1 MPVRCRFL
9 PCNYHPDHPLRGF
22 LPLRAEQRGV
32 LAGAARGPAHDRTVV
47 SVGDRLLSR
56 IPAYR
61 RRRSACLSKRTGEV
75 LSRMVP
81 GNLHAGDQPLHVLVG
96 HQAGPDNLVP
106 VYSGIPD
113 RVGWPCLHADP
124 DRRRTHDPVRDRTLS
139 YAKVFLGAGSRDR
152 QPTSERIAIG
162 RAMDIAILIGS
173 FTIVCL
179 LGMPVAYALG
189 LAAILAALW
198 VGIPLE
204 AVMLKVSGGM
214 SAFSLLAIPF
224 FILAGAIMAVGG
236 MAERLVNLAKV
247 FVGFIRGGMALVNIL
262 ASTMFGCIS
271 GSSVADTAA
280 VGSVMIPQM
289 IKNGYPRL
297 FAVNVTISGSLQPLL
312 VPPSHNMIIYSI
324 AAGGTISVAHL
335 FMGGIIPAFLLGL
348 SLIILVLIIAHRNNF
363 PKGEVV
369 PLRQALKIAL
379 DAVWGMITIAIILG
393 GILSGIF
400 TPTESAAVAVVYA
413 FLVTMFVY
421 RDVKW
426 SQLPALIAR
435 VVRTVGMVM
444 IMIGFSIAF
453 GYMMAIMR
461 IPAMATEF
469 FISISSDKYTFLL
482 YINILLL
489 LLGTFMDLAPM
500 LLICTPIFLPVIK
513 TFGIDPVHFGIIMI
527 LNLGIG
533 LLTPPVGPTMVVGCA
548 IGKVSMEAVSRSIL
562 VFYIPMVIVLFLV
575 TYIPALSLWL
585 PHIVLD

>member
-1 MPVRCRFL
+1 M
-9 PCNYHPDHPLRGF
+9 D
-22 LPLRAEQRGV
+22 
-32 LAGAARGPAHDRTVV
+32 
-47 SVGDRLLSR
+47 
-56 IPAYR
+56 
-61 RRRSACLSKRTGEV
+61 
-75 LSRMVP
+75 
-81 GNLHAGDQPLHVLVG
+81 
-96 HQAGPDNLVP
+96 
-106 VYSGIPD
+106 
-113 RVGWPCLHADP
+113 
-124 DRRRTHDPVRDRTLS
+124 
-139 YAKVFLGAGSRDR
+139 VF
-152 QPTSERIAIG
+152 
-162 RAMDIAILIGS
+162 ILIGS

-179 LGMPVAYALG
+179 MGMPVAYALG
-189 LAAILAALW
+189 IASILAALW

-214 SAFSLLAIPF
+214 SGFSLLAIPF

-335 FMGGIIPAFLLGL
+335 FMAGIIPALLLGL
-348 SLIILVLIIAHRNNF
+348 SLIILVLIIAYRNDY

-369 PLRQALKIAL
+369 PLRQALKIAV
-379 DAVWGMITIAIILG
+379 DAIWGMVTIAIILG

-400 TPTESAAVAVVYA
+400 TPTEAGAVAVVYA
-413 FLVTMFVY
+413 FFVTMFVY

-426 SQLPALIAR
+426 SELPKLIAR

-453 GYMMAIMR
+453 GYMMAIMQV
-461 IPAMATEF
+461 PAIATKF
-469 FISISSDKYTFLL
+469 FVDISSDKYMFLL
-482 YINILLL
+482 WVNILLL

-513 TFGIDPVHFGIIMI
+513 TFGIDPVHFGIVMI

-548 IGKVSMEAVSRSIL
+548 IGRVSMEAVSRSIL
-562 VFYIPMVIVLFLV
+562 IFYVPMVIVLLLV
-575 TYIPALSLWL
+575 TYIPALTLWL
-585 PHIVLD
+585 PSVVLR

>member
-1 MPVRCRFL
+1 M
-9 PCNYHPDHPLRGF
+9 
-22 LPLRAEQRGV
+22 
-32 LAGAARGPAHDRTVV
+32 
-47 SVGDRLLSR
+47 
-56 IPAYR
+56 
-61 RRRSACLSKRTGEV
+61 
-75 LSRMVP
+75 
-81 GNLHAGDQPLHVLVG
+81 
-96 HQAGPDNLVP
+96 
-106 VYSGIPD
+106 GI
-113 RVGWPCLHADP
+113 
-124 DRRRTHDPVRDRTLS
+124 
-139 YAKVFLGAGSRDR
+139 F
-152 QPTSERIAIG
+152 
-162 RAMDIAILIGS
+162 ILIGG

-189 LAAILAALW
+189 IAAILAALY
-198 VGIPLE
+198 VDIPLE
-204 AVMLKVSGGM
+204 AVMLKVAGGM
-214 SAFSLLAIPF
+214 SGFSLLAIPF

-247 FVGFIRGGMALVNIL
+247 FVGALRGGMALVNIL

-324 AAGGTISVAHL
+324 AAGGTISVGHM
-335 FMGGIIPAFLLGL
+335 FMGGIIPALLLGL
-348 SLIILVLIIAHRNNF
+348 SLIILVLIISYRNDY

-369 PLRQALKIAL
+369 PLKQVFWIFV
-379 DAVWGMITIAIILG
+379 DAIWGMITVAIILG
-393 GILSGIF
+393 GILSGVF
-400 TPTESAAVAVVYA
+400 TPTKSGAVACVYA

-426 SQLPALIAR
+426 SELPALIGR

-461 IPAMATEF
+461 VPAIATQF
-469 FISISSDKYTFLL
+469 FIDISSDKYMFLL
-482 YINILLL
+482 WINILLL

-548 IGKVSMEAVSRSIL
+548 IGRVSMEAVSRSIL
-562 VFYIPMVIVLFLV
+562 IFYVPMVIVLLLV
-575 TYIPALSLWL
+575 TYIPALTLWL
-585 PHIVLD
+585 PSVVFGK

>member
-1 MPVRCRFL
+1 
-9 PCNYHPDHPLRGF
+9 
-22 LPLRAEQRGV
+22 
-32 LAGAARGPAHDRTVV
+32 
-47 SVGDRLLSR
+47 
-56 IPAYR
+56 
-61 RRRSACLSKRTGEV
+61 
-75 LSRMVP
+75 
-81 GNLHAGDQPLHVLVG
+81 
-96 HQAGPDNLVP
+96 
-106 VYSGIPD
+106 
-113 RVGWPCLHADP
+113 
-124 DRRRTHDPVRDRTLS
+124 
-139 YAKVFLGAGSRDR
+139 
-152 QPTSERIAIG
+152 
-162 RAMDIAILIGS
+162 MDAFILIGG

-179 LGMPVAYALG
+179 MGMPVAYALG
-189 LAAILAALW
+189 IATILAALW
-198 VGIPLE
+198 IGIPLE

-214 SAFSLLAIPF
+214 SGFSLLAIPF

-335 FMGGIIPAFLLGL
+335 FMAGIIPALLLGL
-348 SLIILVLIIAHRNNF
+348 SLIILVLIIAQRQDF

-393 GILSGIF
+393 GILSGVF
-400 TPTESAAVAVVYA
+400 TPTEAGAVAVVYA
-413 FLVTMFVY
+413 FFVTMFVY

-426 SQLPALIAR
+426 SELTKLIAR

-461 IPAMATEF
+461 VPAMATQF
-469 FISISSDKYTFLL
+469 FVDVSSDKFMFLL
-482 YINILLL
+482 WVNVLLL
-489 LLGTFMDLAPM
+489 ALGTFMDLAPM

-548 IGKVSMEAVSRSIL
+548 IGRVSMEAVSRSIL
-562 VFYIPMVIVLFLV
+562 IFYVPMLVVLALV
-575 TYIPALSLWL
+575 TYIPALTLWL
-585 PHIVLD
+585 PNLLLGK

>member
-1 MPVRCRFL
+1 M
-9 PCNYHPDHPLRGF
+9 D
-22 LPLRAEQRGV
+22 
-32 LAGAARGPAHDRTVV
+32 
-47 SVGDRLLSR
+47 
-56 IPAYR
+56 
-61 RRRSACLSKRTGEV
+61 
-75 LSRMVP
+75 
-81 GNLHAGDQPLHVLVG
+81 
-96 HQAGPDNLVP
+96 
-106 VYSGIPD
+106 
-113 RVGWPCLHADP
+113 
-124 DRRRTHDPVRDRTLS
+124 
-139 YAKVFLGAGSRDR
+139 VF
-152 QPTSERIAIG
+152 
-162 RAMDIAILIGS
+162 ILIGS

-179 LGMPVAYALG
+179 MGMPVAYALG
-189 LAAILAALW
+189 IASILAALW

-214 SAFSLLAIPF
+214 SGFSLLAIPF

-324 AAGGTISVAHL
+324 AAGGTISVAHM
-335 FMGGIIPAFLLGL
+335 FMAGIIPALLLGL
-348 SLIILVLIIAHRNNF
+348 SLIILVLIIAYRNDY

-369 PLRQALKIAL
+369 PIRQALKIAL
-379 DAVWGMITIAIILG
+379 DAVWGMVTIAIILG

-400 TPTESAAVAVVYA
+400 TPTEAGAVAVVYA
-413 FLVTMFVY
+413 FFVTMFIY

-426 SQLPALIAR
+426 SELPKLIAR

-461 IPAMATEF
+461 VPAMATQF
-469 FISISSDKYTFLL
+469 FVDISSDKYMFLL
-482 YINILLL
+482 WVNILLL
-489 LLGTFMDLAPM
+489 ALGTFMDLAPM

-513 TFGIDPVHFGIIMI
+513 AFGIDPVHFGIIMI

-548 IGKVSMEAVSRSIL
+548 IGRVSMEAVSRSIL
-562 VFYIPMVIVLFLV
+562 IFYVPMIIVLLLV
-575 TYIPALSLWL
+575 TYIPALTLWL
-585 PHIVLD
+585 PSVVLGK